1 MGASLADLARSRG
14 WMHVHCHSCADSAH
28 IAMFAHLLSGL
39 PYSLTLHGPL
49 ASYGPNQRE
58 KWCHADLGIVI
69 TEILRRDV
77 ERELAGFLPRR
88 LEVAPMGVDIE
99 RFRRLHPI
107 DLWRGHGPFRV
118 FSCGRLNP
126 CKGHRDLIKAI
137 ALMREQGTDARLVI
151 AGEDD
156 AGGSGYRATLE
167 AEIKQI
173 GLHAFVTL
181 LGAVGENRIV
191 SELHEAHVFALASRA
206 EPLGVAIMEAMA
218 MEVPV
223 VVTRGGGV
231 EELVRDGVD
240 GIFVV
245 PEQPVLLADALGKL
259 ARNPDLAYQLGR
271 HGRNTIEVRFQASR
285 SADVLAK
292 HILEQA
298 NRG

>member
-1 MGASLADLARSRG
+1 
-14 WMHVHCHSCADSAH
+14 
-28 IAMFAHLLSGL
+28 
-39 PYSLTLHGPL
+39 
-49 ASYGPNQRE
+49 
-58 KWCHADLGIVI
+58 
-69 TEILRRDV
+69 
-77 ERELAGFLPRR
+77 
-88 LEVAPMGVDIE
+88 
-99 RFRRLHPI
+99 
-107 DLWRGHGPFRV
+107 
-118 FSCGRLNP
+118 
-126 CKGHRDLIKAI
+126 
-137 ALMREQGTDARLVI
+137 
-151 AGEDD
+151 
-156 AGGSGYRATLE
+156 
-167 AEIKQI
+167 
-173 GLHAFVTL
+173 
-181 LGAVGENRIV
+181 
-191 SELHEAHVFALASRA
+191 
-206 EPLGVAIMEAMA
+206 MEAMA